1 MWFPEMMVPQV
12 TMDPKYENGLIQ
24 YQNGLIPVFCFVSL
38 YFRKPSSG
46 PQITV
51 LPKSRC
57 LGQMLLHLRS
67 YFWLIRLFKEPQLG
81 TGTWPTID
89 HVIVTQYLQSLWMQS

>member
-24 YQNGLIPVFCFVSL
+24 YQNGLILVFCFASL
-38 YFRKPSSG
+38 YFRKPHISSSG
-46 PQITV
+46 PQVTV

-67 YFWLIRLFKEPQLG
+67 YFWRADPPLQGDSHNLALG
-81 TGTWPTID
+81 LAN
-89 HVIVTQYLQSLWMQS
+89 H